1 MLSLLEAG
9 AFKKLSHVTGHRRPL
24 KMKFK
29 WVSTSLNCAIN
40 PSALGCNHPRGRA
53 HNMASRALAQA
64 GAGAEALL
72 PFEAAD
78 RATNQRVLAVNLASS
93 RLLSISGRV
102 KRPDMLRRACAA

>member
-1 MLSLLEAG
+1 ML
-9 AFKKLSHVTGHRRPL
+9 KKQEPIL

-29 WVSTSLNCAIN
+29 WVQL
-40 PSALGCNHPRGRA
+40 LGSSRA
-53 HNMASRALAQA
+53 HNMASRALALA

-78 RATNQRVLAVNLASS
+78 RATNQRVFAVNLASS
-93 RLLSISGRV
+93 RLLSVSGRV